1 MCDHCANIT
10 SQKEYAGQVTCRCNG
25 EKKNSV
31 VSKEKDFS
39 GCCSKRARE
48 AAGGCCLSGCCK
60 DMKNE
65 KNERDSGGADSAP
78 RPKDAARRPKRS
90 GTENMK

>member
-39 GCCSKRARE
+39 GCCSKRGKEKRGGSCGAKCCAGTKER
-48 AAGGCCLSGCCK
+48 GGCCSDPATDPKSCCP
-60 DMKNE
+60 
-65 KNERDSGGADSAP
+65 ADKKSTNGPA
-78 RPKDAARRPKRS
+78 
-90 GTENMK
+90 